1 MGARR
6 RRKYIASLKRQDD
19 TLTWDHGE
27 KEEVLHDYF
36 SGVMGTKV
44 QQSRSFNWER
54 LAMTKV
60 EELPGLELD
69 RPFTKGEVEFAIKSM
84 PNDKA
89 RIRNKFLQTLLADH

>member
-1 MGARR
+1 
-6 RRKYIASLKRQDD
+6 
-19 TLTWDHGE
+19 
-27 KEEVLHDYF
+27 
-36 SGVMGTKV
+36 
-44 QQSRSFNWER
+44 
-54 LAMTKV
+54 MTKV